1 MIDKFDLPQTETI
14 LKLKYIDFGYVF
26 SKTKLIVHHGGIG
39 TCAQALLAGKPQI
52 ICPLQYDQPDNGW
65 RISKLG
71 VGGMIT
77 KDQLTETNL
86 STMIK
91 EILDSDVVRVNVST
105 YSSMLHKENNPI
117 TKLVDKIQ
125 QYSS

>member
-1 MIDKFDLPQTETI
+1 
-14 LKLKYIDFGYVF
+14 
-26 SKTKLIVHHGGIG
+26 
-39 TCAQALLAGKPQI
+39 
-52 ICPLQYDQPDNGW
+52 
-65 RISKLG
+65 
-71 VGGMIT
+71 MIT